1 MVNLKETKYN
11 NNKTPAVDSAEIF
24 LKILNELNLHKSCF
38 SSKAIKSKVILIL
51 QRRERIF
58 DFMAFL

>member
-38 SSKAIKSKVILIL
+38 SSKAIKSNILIL
-51 QRRERIF
+51 QSSERIF